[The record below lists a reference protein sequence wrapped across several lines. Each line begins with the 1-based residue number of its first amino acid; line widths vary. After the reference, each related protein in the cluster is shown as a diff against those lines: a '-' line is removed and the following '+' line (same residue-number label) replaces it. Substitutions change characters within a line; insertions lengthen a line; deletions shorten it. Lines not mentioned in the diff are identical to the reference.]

1 MSTEINNVK
10 YMIVHETE
18 DEMYYQKE
26 NGNTINSI
34 IVFLITIIAIC
45 VLLLFLTME

>member
-18 DEMYYQKE
+18 DEVYYQKE
-26 NGNTINSI
+26 KGNTINSV

-45 VLLLFLTME
+45 VLLLFLTTE